1 MRIFVLALACLALAG
16 LPLAGP
22 AAARDLVVT
31 VTDAAGHPAVDAVV
45 TLHGPVPPPLKS
57 SGAFQVSQKGI
68 AFHPF
73 VLVVPAGA
81 TVAFPNQDKVRHHV
95 YSFSP
100 AKRFELKLYSGDESR
115 SVLFDKPGIVA
126 LGCNIHDKM
135 VAFIDVVDTPWAA
148 KTDEQGRAV
157 IPDAPTGAV
166 MLSVWHPFMK
176 ARNNQVDRQVVLAP
190 GVPAAE
196 TVQVELQP
204 APAHQHH

>member
-1 MRIFVLALACLALAG
+1 MRILALALACLALST
-16 LPLAGP
+16 P

-31 VTDAAGHPAVDAVV
+31 VRDAAGAPVADAVV
-45 TLHGPVPPPLKS
+45 TLHGPGQPPLNPD
-57 SGAFQVSQKGI
+57 GAYQMSQKGI

-73 VLVVPAGA
+73 VLVVPVGA

-115 SVLFDKPGIVA
+115 SVTFDKPGTVA

-135 VAFIDVVDTPWAA
+135 MAFIDVVDTPWAA
-148 KTDEQGRAV
+148 KTDAQGRAV

-166 MLSVWHPFMK
+166 ALSVWHPFAK
-176 ARNNQVDRQVVLAP
+176 ARNNQVDRSIVLAP
-190 GVPAAE
+190 AGSVAE
-196 TVQVELQP
+196 TVQLELQAP
-204 APAHQHH
+204 PAHQHH